1 MIQEALS
8 GKVVSDQKEQDDRNK
23 TTELEILVKLSVSG
37 IELRHYRTIDLF
49 SGTAE
54 TIVDTILSSFDED
67 GIDYRRKLIAP
78 MTDGCATM
86 QGKRTGVKKRLKQKR
101 CLK

>member
-1 MIQEALS
+1 MTRHSETS
-8 GKVVSDQKEQDDRNK
+8 KECDAFSTGFDESEVNK
-23 TTELEILVKLSVSG
+23 TSEHEILVKLSHPVSG
-37 IELRHYRTIDLF
+37 IKLRHYRTIDLY

-67 GIDYRRKLIAP
+67 GINYRMKLVAP

-86 QGKRTGVKKRLKQKR
+86 QGKRSGVKKR
-101 CLK
+101 